1 MGESTYTNDIITR
14 FSESFPAN
22 WIDSFNWNNKSGHK
36 AFLSEGIQKIK
47 EFRSTLFGNLAKIVL
62 SGYFFIKDVDNKL
75 EKLAEC
81 TLQEFVPCSIKRKN
95 QLQDLYLSLLLDIK
109 DSVTL
114 VRYHINLAF
123 KHYEEKEKNL
133 FTAVSYK
140 SERGR
145 RDTLVDLLDVICE
158 ACWAEYI
165 YSYDE
170 DYIRKLLMM
179 REHLLSFENLGLEIE
194 NIRDATKVK
203 IELMLYK
210 LSEYYKGGKLAYNY
224 NFKQVDLKPLHGET
238 GKIEEFREAFL
249 DYLDEKRWNSYKIG
263 SFQVDSHSE
272 TVALWKYVL
281 LMRYY
286 AKFAKNIEQ
295 VEHLFELNEKHFA
308 ESILMD
314 NNIIDKY
321 ADRSA
326 RNYMLNSRFSLL
338 CSNGKNYTFERMK
351 DDLKI
356 IENIQRETF
365 IFNYHPFQKAFEYT
379 YSLLN
384 KEIDS
389 DIEEDILYEHLS
401 FLEDCYK
408 KFKSNVNWCRNNQP
422 YILQLRFNY
431 SIVDDTQR
439 DVKIFCPSSF
449 LRPLRFE
456 VLDEKIIS
464 YNAKIGTIK
473 GRIETI
479 KDKRQILKV
488 KNKLASIEKES
499 FEKMSFFSTIIIFL
513 VGLITIFTG
522 NSSTITITDKMEYVA
537 VLGVILLLFLCLS
550 YFLTST
556 SRIIMKAKP
565 WIFTILLILFSIYIG
580 TFFCKHK
587 DDSINTLMQNDA
599 TPSMIDTI
607 QFEPRKQ

>member
-1 MGESTYTNDIITR
+1 VKDILES
-14 FSESFPAN
+14 
-22 WIDSFNWNNKSGHK
+22 
-36 AFLSEGIQKIK
+36 
-47 EFRSTLFGNLAKIVL
+47 
-62 SGYFFIKDVDNKL
+62 
-75 EKLAEC
+75 
-81 TLQEFVPCSIKRKN
+81 
-95 QLQDLYLSLLLDIK
+95 DL
-109 DSVTL
+109 
-114 VRYHINLAF
+114 
-123 KHYEEKEKNL
+123 
-133 FTAVSYK
+133 
-140 SERGR
+140 
-145 RDTLVDLLDVICE
+145 
-158 ACWAEYI
+158 
-165 YSYDE
+165 
-170 DYIRKLLMM
+170 
-179 REHLLSFENLGLEIE
+179 
-194 NIRDATKVK
+194 
-203 IELMLYK
+203 
-210 LSEYYKGGKLAYNY
+210 
-224 NFKQVDLKPLHGET
+224 
-238 GKIEEFREAFL
+238 
-249 DYLDEKRWNSYKIG
+249 
-263 SFQVDSHSE
+263 
-272 TVALWKYVL
+272 
-281 LMRYY
+281 
-286 AKFAKNIEQ
+286 
-295 VEHLFELNEKHFA
+295 
-308 ESILMD
+308 
-314 NNIIDKY
+314 
-321 ADRSA
+321 
-326 RNYMLNSRFSLL
+326 
-338 CSNGKNYTFERMK
+338 
-351 DDLKI
+351 DDLKATILQDPNMQKAMPGKLEPEVINKVLIPKI
-356 IENIQRETF
+356 ISTRYPELSDNEIEEVRQHVVVDSVIKNSTIQEVGNKKFITMGNKFVDIQDLNIDLIDQ
-365 IFNYHPFQKAFEYT
+365 INPFQKAFEYT